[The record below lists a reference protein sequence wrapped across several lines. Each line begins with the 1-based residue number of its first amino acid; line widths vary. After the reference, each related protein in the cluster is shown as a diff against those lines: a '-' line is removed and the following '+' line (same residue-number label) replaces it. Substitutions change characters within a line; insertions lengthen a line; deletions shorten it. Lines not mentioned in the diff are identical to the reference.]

1 MAFINKKWRRDIG
14 DNAVNA
20 LMRVGGCG
28 VSAYILNKVTSDS
41 FTSQSNLKKTI
52 GNLAGPALTVVGLL
66 ADMFAESPIVRSIGQ
81 GMYTFAI
88 PKSIAVVAPVVGEY
102 MGLSGVDATSTPTI
116 MNGTPNPY
124 PAIMNGVGSTPDFKQ
139 YAAQAAP
146 ADSQTVQGLAEAMLI
161 NN

>member
-28 VSAYILNKVTSDS
+28 AAAFVLNKVTSNE
-41 FTSQSNLKKTI
+41 FTSQSSLYKTI
-52 GNLAGPALTVVGLL
+52 GNLSGPAIAVVGLL
-66 ADMFAESPIVRSIGQ
+66 ADMFAESPAIRAIGQ

-88 PKSIAVVAPVVGEY
+88 PKSVAVVAPVVGDY
-102 MGLSGVDATSTPTI
+102 MGLSGATPAI
-116 MNGTPNPY
+116 MNGTPY
-124 PAIMNGVGSTPDFKQ
+124 PAIMNGVGRTPKPNFAA
-139 YAAQAAP
+139 YAEQAAP
-146 ADSQTVQGLAEAMLI
+146 AQTVNGLAEAMLI